1 MPKPGD
7 LLRSLGQENLYYW
20 HGRASQSIHSSRIGF
35 SARFRPGSDAES
47 PILIPLESPIDEVA
61 RVGAMAVQAF
71 SLAMIAAADVLGWE
85 SRAELVEYRER
96 VVRLSVDLFAA
107 IAGKA
112 PPGAGA
118 GRDPKGE
125 GAGIVALECQRQ
137 EARLRFLSALTSS
150 LRVARQEG
158 RAVAL
163 RSVR

>member
-1 MPKPGD
+1 
-7 LLRSLGQENLYYW
+7 
-20 HGRASQSIHSSRIGF
+20 
-35 SARFRPGSDAES
+35 
-47 PILIPLESPIDEVA
+47 
-61 RVGAMAVQAF
+61 
-71 SLAMIAAADVLGWE
+71 MIAAADVLGWE

-125 GAGIVALECQRQ
+125 VAGIVALECQRQ